1 MRRKTLLA
9 IIVMLSVGLTCL
21 AQDAKPPK
29 PKKVP
34 ASQVRGQP
42 EIKADQEV
50 AVFIWSDKEG
60 IHLRWTSGKE
70 PVLIQGRIDADKPI
84 KDHKRIMELGSGF
97 VEASGDRILMFSTT
111 LRKGIDGIDL
121 QVPGSKRF
129 QLELHI
135 DGKEPLV
142 EQVHFGKGMT
152 PPKGFPLLIYI

>member
-1 MRRKTLLA
+1 MRRTTLLA
-9 IIVMLSVGLTCL
+9 TIIMLSLGLTCL

-42 EIKADQEV
+42 EIKADQEI

-84 KDHKRIMELGSGF
+84 KNHKRIMELGSGF

-142 EQVHFGKGMT
+142 EQVHFGKGMK